1 MRWILATDY
10 QDLHSLQQKIQ
21 QLENIIV
28 KKSEKDSLTNENVL
42 IDDII
47 QSMKKIIQK
56 ESEDPIQ
63 YKHNILQSQKKSVS
77 Q

>member
-1 MRWILATDY
+1 ML
-10 QDLHSLQQKIQ
+10 
-21 QLENIIV
+21 V
-28 KKSEKDSLTNENVL
+28 KKNEKESLTNENEL

-63 YKHNILQSQKKSVS
+63 YKQNILQSQKKSVS

>member
-21 QLENIIV
+21 QLENMLV
-28 KKSEKDSLTNENVL
+28 KKNEKESLTNENEL

-47 QSMKKIIQK
+47 QSMKEIIQK

>member
-1 MRWILATDY
+1 M
-10 QDLHSLQQKIQ
+10 
-21 QLENIIV
+21 IV
-28 KKSEKDSLTNENVL
+28 KKSEKDSLTNENEL

-63 YKHNILQSQKKSVS
+63 YKHNILQSQKKSMS